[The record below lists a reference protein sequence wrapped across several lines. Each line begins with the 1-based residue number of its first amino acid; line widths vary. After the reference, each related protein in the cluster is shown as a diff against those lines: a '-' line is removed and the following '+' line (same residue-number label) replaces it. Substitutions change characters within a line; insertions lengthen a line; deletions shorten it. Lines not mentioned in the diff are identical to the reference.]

1 MVDDTTLVLLD
12 QTLAFAGMKE
22 ELANMTKCQ
31 VGQVLSSG
39 DVEEVKR
46 SCPYLRVIQARWVT
60 AFKSID
66 RVRARVVAKDIRSK
80 ESARSLGCSSP
91 TPSCEVVQ
99 ILLSLAATRGWRLRA
114 LDVSHAFMH
123 SPLPSGTRVVL
134 RIPSPSVPSKEIWC
148 FLTCG
153 NLSMECVT
161 LLCIGCHSSPK
172 PLPSWGYG
180 MMNMNHV
187 VFKVRLL
194 RVAMFWGQW

>member
-1 MVDDTTLVLLD
+1 
-12 QTLAFAGMKE
+12 MKE

-39 DVEEVKR
+39 AVDEVKR
-46 SCPYLRVIQARWVT
+46 SCPFVRVIQARWVT
-60 AFKSID
+60 AFKSVD
-66 RVRARVVAKDIRSK
+66 RVCARVVAKDIRSK

-134 RIPSPSVPSKEIWC
+134 RMPKSISTLPGDLVFLDLWKSLNGLRDASMHWLSLLTETITKLGLWNDEYEPCCFQGQIVEGRNVFGVSGDDSVC
-148 FLTCG
+148 
-153 NLSMECVT
+153 
-161 LLCIGCHSSPK
+161 
-172 PLPSWGYG
+172 
-180 MMNMNHV
+180 
-187 VFKVRLL
+187 R
-194 RVAMFWGQW
+194 